1 MSDVVKPSVDTIR
14 AAWQEDDHD
23 FEQVHED
30 ADPSW
35 RHGCYMTTVFKRLS
49 DETFWSVSW
58 QKNGD
63 GEYNSLRDGDCS
75 DGDVMQV
82 WPHTV
87 TTVEYMGV
95 PPRV

>member
-1 MSDVVKPSVDTIR
+1 MKPTIEEIR
-14 AAWQEDDHD
+14 SAWREDIDG

-75 DGDVMQV
+75 DSDVTQV
-82 WPHTV
+82 WPHSV
-87 TTVEYMGV
+87 TTIEYKSA
-95 PPRV
+95 PPKS